1 MAVCQLYS
9 WYDDTMLTKKNP
21 LGNTVACPGIGIA
34 MLVVFWPIPGQK
46 IQKMSRRDNNI
57 VDE

>member
-1 MAVCQLYS
+1 MSAIFMIWRYHA
-9 WYDDTMLTKKNP
+9 YKKNP

-34 MLVVFWPIPGQK
+34 MLVVFLPIPGQK
-46 IQKMSRRDNNI
+46 IQKMSRRDKNI